1 MAEVRP
7 FRAWRPAQG
16 LAERIAALPYD
27 VVNGKEA
34 REETRREPFSFLA
47 VDRPETQFEEEN
59 MDVTE
64 DRVYERA
71 GTLLRQW
78 MKEGSL
84 QQEAEPCY
92 YIYELEWQ
100 GRVQTGIAAC
110 VSVDDY
116 LNGVIRRHENT
127 RSDKEEDRTRHVR
140 ACEAQTGPVFLA
152 YRAAKA
158 VTSVT
163 ERCRRE
169 ACLYDFASPD
179 GISHRVWR
187 IGRKEDIRA
196 VHEAFEK
203 VERLYIADGHHRCA
217 SAVRVAQECRR
228 RCPDYTGEEPFNF
241 ILSVLFPDDQLTI
254 LEYNR
259 VIRDLNGLTPQEFLR
274 KIEEIFEITPEEG
287 PYRPERK
294 GRFGLYLQKKWYRLV
309 RKPEIG
315 EQYGK
320 AGTVG
325 DSLRK
330 PDPVRELDVAVL
342 QRMILEPVLGI
353 TDPRTDERIDFV
365 GGIRGLKELE
375 RRCEQD
381 CAAAFSLYPTSIG
394 ELFSVADAGLLMPP
408 KSTWFEPKLRSGLFI
423 HSLKDEE
430 DVHADILHHME
441 KE

>member
-320 AGTVG
+320 AGTAG

-365 GGIRGLKELE
+365 GGIKGLKELE